1 MKRWELGDARA
12 GFASQRATGS
22 MGHASLTTTA
32 QRSAATKASP
42 EATVLGSV
50 TAAFALG
57 TPQRKTCV
65 EDIVSLQ
72 ERHVEDNRGCSI
84 RFTEMAPKVIG
95 MI

>member
-12 GFASQRATGS
+12 GFASHKATSS

-32 QRSAATKASP
+32 QRFAATKASP

-57 TPQRKTCV
+57 TVKFICFC
-65 EDIVSLQ
+65 
-72 ERHVEDNRGCSI
+72 CSN
-84 RFTEMAPKVIG
+84 KLG
-95 MI
+95 LY